1 MVCVFMPIFLNSC
14 FSLGRAG
21 TIKTGELTK
30 KNELLS
36 EVILMLPGKETSQND
51 ESSPLSS
58 IDC

>member
-1 MVCVFMPIFLNSC
+1 MPIFLNSC

-36 EVILMLPGKETSQND
+36 EVISMLPGKETSQND